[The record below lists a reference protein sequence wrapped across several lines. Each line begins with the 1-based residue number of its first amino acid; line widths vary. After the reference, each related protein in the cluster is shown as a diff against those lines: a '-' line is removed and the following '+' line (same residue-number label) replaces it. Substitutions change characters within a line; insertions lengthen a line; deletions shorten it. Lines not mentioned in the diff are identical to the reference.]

1 MLLLQFRVFVQ
12 SRCTSTTA
20 RSPRDTL
27 AFHHLAAL
35 RIHEGKKTYD
45 VVDNKHASDLQ
56 SNHPNLKKKK
66 KKNKQKGNIQYVNI
80 AAAEALVQQEPG
92 HKVVSFRTGLFKLC
106 SETPPVP

>member
-12 SRCTSTTA
+12 SRCTSTIA
-20 RSPRDTL
+20 RSPRDAL

-56 SNHPNLKKKK
+56 SNHPSLKKKK
-66 KKNKQKGNIQYVNI
+66 TKNKKETRYVNI
-80 AAAEALVQQEPG
+80 AAAEGLLVQQEPG
-92 HKVVSFRTGLFKLC
+92 RKVDSYRTGLFKSR